1 MYVSDKAAGC
11 CKVDT
16 GEGNKQ
22 WIEPGSM
29 VRALLLHS
37 PSSTH
42 FALISGDNII
52 S

>member
-11 CKVDT
+11 CKVET

-22 WIEPGSM
+22 WMEPGSM
-29 VRALLLHS
+29 VRALLLIL
-37 PSSTH
+37 PRQLI
-42 FALISGDNII
+42 FALMSGDNII